1 LFQNAARA
9 ENEAAA
15 EPPQHNVLAEFDIA
29 KGGDVVVLPVT
40 IGERSYPFLLSIA
53 SYRTSVDSPLRPLLG
68 KRIER
73 DTDQADGIEAASDE
87 FPPIPMRIGEFAFT
101 PAEPI
106 ICRSFDRHREYLGH
120 EIYGIVGMD
129 FLRGRIVEID
139 FDEGKIRILTKFPR
153 PTPPGAAFSIIWKS
167 DRQSA
172 MHVKIPGMGTEL
184 FALDTGFL
192 CPVSLCAPTID
203 ELLKNK
209 QASDVQDGRPLWPG
223 AGTVPRVGCLKELT
237 LAKWT
242 FKDLWFVEGRNSIGL
257 PVLSQFRLV
266 FDFKDINSVLLT
278 PGQTF
283 GQPEGID
290 WGGMDILMK
299 KDRVTVERVT
309 PNLAAAAAGIR
320 PGDVLTKVNGKPPRD
335 WGLFEI
341 RRMFM
346 GEKTVVVTF
355 RRPQQKSS
363 WLKEFTVTFKDPK
376 FSISRKEI
384 VPAGGMDDSK
394 P

>member
-1 LFQNAARA
+1 
-9 ENEAAA
+9 
-15 EPPQHNVLAEFDIA
+15 
-29 KGGDVVVLPVT
+29 
-40 IGERSYPFLLSIA
+40 
-53 SYRTSVDSPLRPLLG
+53 
-68 KRIER
+68 
-73 DTDQADGIEAASDE
+73 
-87 FPPIPMRIGEFAFT
+87 
-101 PAEPI
+101 
-106 ICRSFDRHREYLGH
+106 
-120 EIYGIVGMD
+120 
-129 FLRGRIVEID
+129 
-139 FDEGKIRILTKFPR
+139 
-153 PTPPGAAFSIIWKS
+153 
-167 DRQSA
+167 

-346 GEKTVVVTF
+346 GQKTVVVTF

-376 FSISRKEI
+376 FSISPTEI
-384 VPAGGMDDSK
+384 VPTGGTDDAK